1 MESATRQAAMHVAL
15 LVAALA
21 LLTSV
26 TWPQFSPT
34 SARLVGFVALGGA
47 VSFGGAVIFAIA
59 RGALVGSGQWTRIV
73 AARFIDVSNAIL
85 SAFIGAP
92 WAGELEELAEEAEEL
107 MEEAGLEPPS
117 RLDPVDVVAEFLVL
131 VWALFGRAA
140 VALGFFLFWAS
151 MHLLAWSY
159 APAAC
164 PANPEKQCAGAYYG
178 VGEAPSLGEFIYLAV
193 NAAFINIPPDVF
205 PASGGAHAVFVAEL
219 VTGAA
224 VVTAF
229 AASFLGMRTDAGA
242 NASERASD

>member
-1 MESATRQAAMHVAL
+1 VTG
-15 LVAALA
+15 
-21 LLTSV
+21 V

-34 SARLVGFVALGGA
+34 SARIVGFVALGTA
-47 VSFGGAVIFAIA
+47 VSFGVAVIFAIA
-59 RGALVGSGQWTRIV
+59 RGAPLGSDQWARMV
-73 AARFIDVSNAIL
+73 AARFIDVSNSIF
-85 SAFIGAP
+85 SAFLGAP

-117 RLDPVDVVAEFLVL
+117 RLDPVDVVAEFFTL
-131 VWALFGRAA
+131 VWVLFGRAA

-178 VGEAPSLGEFIYLAV
+178 VGEAPSLGDFAYLAV

-205 PASGGAHAVFVAEL
+205 PASPGAHAVFVAEL

-229 AASFLGMRTDAGA
+229 AASFLGMRAGA
-242 NASERASD
+242 GASVSETAGG